1 MKKYI
6 IGYAIALFAIL
17 YSMITTTMLIMDH
30 PDYYLFLLIA
40 CITQIIAGFS
50 AMHHFTNKIQII
62 KKDEE
67 K

>member
-1 MKKYI
+1 MKKYV
-6 IGYAIALFAIL
+6 IGYVIALFAIL
-17 YSMITTTMLIMDH
+17 YSMITTIILIMDH

-40 CITQIIAGFS
+40 CITQIIAGFAS
-50 AMHHFTNKIQII
+50 MHHFTNKIQII